1 MFYFLDNMMP
11 STLYTALQHHAR
23 AADRLMLWI
32 LWGLFGLGL
41 ALSSLHDTL
50 QWALLI
56 GLPAAGLPTA
66 LIVLRG
72 GRRSTAMVAAAA
84 LMVFSALHIHQAAGM
99 NEVHFGIFV
108 LLAFLLCYRD
118 PLVVVAAA
126 AVIALHHLSFNYLQ
140 ELGYGVLC
148 MSQPGIGRV
157 LIHATYVIVE
167 TAVLCYLATLLRRE
181 AVQAAE
187 LGARVA
193 AMSGGKEGTIDL
205 RHGGVAAN
213 SPAGL
218 ALDVMM
224 DRLHEAM
231 SQVQNGVGAIA
242 GASQEIAAGNQDL
255 STRTERQ
262 ALSLQGTV
270 ATMDVLR
277 RRVRESGEHARRAN
291 DLAINASGEAL
302 RGGEVVAQVV
312 DTMASINASSRRIVD
327 IIAVIDGI
335 AFQTNILALNAA
347 VEAARAGEQGRGFAV
362 VASEV
367 RNLAQ
372 RSAAAAREIKQLIGD
387 SVSRV
392 AAGSE
397 LVDAA
402 GERMQQIVA
411 SVADVSAIIGE
422 ISAASALQEGDIGR
436 IHDAIGEMESGT
448 TRNAAMVEEAAAA
461 AASLHR
467 QAAGLDEIVARFT
480 LQAPAATPAGLGGQA
495 VRLRLA

>member
-1 MFYFLDNMMP
+1 MP

-56 GLPAAGLPTA
+56 GLPTAGLPTA

-72 GRRSTAMVAAAA
+72 GRRSTAMVVAAA

-118 PLVVVAAA
+118 ALVVVAAA
-126 AVIALHHLSFNYLQ
+126 GVIALHHLSFNYLQ

-218 ALDVMM
+218 ALDAMM

-255 STRTERQ
+255 SKRTERQ

-312 DTMASINASSRRIVD
+312 DTMASINASSKRIVD

-362 VASEV
+362 VADEV
-367 RNLAQ
+367 RVLSQRTHASTGEIQSMITSLQGTAQNAVSIMDDSRALATGSVANADNAS
-372 RSAAAAREIKQLIGD
+372 RSLNNINEAVGVISSMASQIATAAEEQSQVVKEVLRNMTAIK
-387 SVSRV
+387 RV
-392 AAGSE
+392 ADSSAE
-397 LVDAA
+397 DAHQ
-402 GERMQQIVA
+402 GEARAKVLQNHSTA
-411 SVADVSAIIGE
+411 LKDKVSTFK
-422 ISAASALQEGDIGR
+422 L
-436 IHDAIGEMESGT
+436 
-448 TRNAAMVEEAAAA
+448 
-461 AASLHR
+461 
-467 QAAGLDEIVARFT
+467 
-480 LQAPAATPAGLGGQA
+480 
-495 VRLRLA
+495 